1 MQTGQHG
8 LKRDLRLRDLVPM
21 QIAIIV
27 YVGWVGFAAKQGS
40 TQVALWGIA
49 ILLFY
54 APLAIVV
61 ITLSRKIPVE
71 GGVYQWVKQGASPF
85 AGYLAAWNY
94 SIYALFA
101 FAGIGSVIAAS
112 FAYAAGPRGAWMG
125 IETWFAVACTAVA
138 CVIAY
143 VFNVRGV
150 RVTTFWSNAG
160 MVTSAICFGVLL
172 YLLIQAWVRGAPVAR
187 QSFSLALPA
196 FSLLT
201 LNVLSKMCMG
211 ALSGFDSS
219 GIFAEECRKP
229 ENDVAKSVMIAAP
242 LIALVYI
249 LGTSSM
255 LAYVTPAQANLTS
268 PVTQVVELGFGVQG
282 AGGAVTFLIAAMV
295 SIAFIAS
302 MVIFV
307 GAVSRLPMVAGWD
320 GLLPAWWSKL
330 HPRYRTPSRAI
341 GIVVLV
347 MLALSIFTLIG
358 AGNEEA
364 LQVAVAASGGC
375 MAVMYSVLFA
385 TALFGFRSR
394 EMRLGAAVRLVAA
407 PALLVALVAFSLEAF
422 PVGDVANV
430 KIFGIKVVVSLI
442 CANALGAYLYWSG
455 ARRAAA
461 RANAAVLQT

>member
-54 APLAIVV
+54 VPLAVVV

-71 GGVYQWVKQGASPF
+71 GGVYQWAKAGASPF

-94 SIYALFA
+94 TIYTLFA
-101 FAGIGSVIAAS
+101 FASIGSVVAAS
-112 FAYAAGPRGAWMG
+112 LAYAAGPRGAWM
-125 IETWFAVACTAVA
+125 ETENWFAVLCTAVA
-138 CVIAY
+138 CALAY
-143 VFNVRGV
+143 WFNVRGV

-160 MVTSAICFGVLL
+160 TVSSGICFAFLL
-172 YLLIQAWVRGAPVAR
+172 YLLIQAWIRGAPLAR

-242 LIALVYI
+242 LIALLYI

-268 PVTQVVELGFGVQG
+268 PVAQVVELGFGLRG
-282 AGGAVTFLIAAMV
+282 AGGAITWLVAAMV
-295 SIAFIAS
+295 SIAFIAA
-302 MVIFV
+302 MVIYV

-347 MLALSIFTLIG
+347 MLVLSIFSLIG

-364 LQVAVAASGGC
+364 LQVAIAASGGGL
-375 MAVMYSVLFA
+375 AVMYSVLFG
-385 TALFGFRSR
+385 TTLFGFRSR
-394 EMRLGAAVRLVAA
+394 GISLGAGVRLTAV
-407 PALLVALVAFSLEAF
+407 PALVVASVSFFLEAF
-422 PVGDVANV
+422 PIGAVANV
-430 KIFGIKVVVSLI
+430 KIFGIKVVISII

-455 ARRAAA
+455 ARRAA
-461 RANAAVLQT
+461 RDT